1 MTEKEFKELLDRY
14 SKGIT
19 TLEEEKLLSKFE
31 KFSIDNQEENFF
43 KSDIEKYQIKK
54 EIYGGIKSKRRRKPR
69 VWMKVAAA
77 IVILITTSVFLT
89 RNKFGVNDDFTTYAN
104 TIEHAKKVELVD
116 GSIVH
121 LAKDSKIQY
130 DNNHDGTRYAIL
142 DGEAFF
148 DIARNEQKP
157 FIIKTGDVQTK
168 VLGTSFNITEN
179 DNEVNVVVATGLVEV
194 SDSKKSV
201 QLKPNQRTK
210 YQFKNANF
218 NTTSVNHNLFTF
230 WYKNTIR
237 LDSIIM
243 RELADFITYKYD
255 HIIEFKNEKAKEN
268 RMTINLNNEDSIE
281 TLIENINF
289 INELILTKTTENMI
303 EVTLQ

>member
-19 TLEEEKLLSKFE
+19 TPEEEGLLSKFE
-31 KFSIDNQEENFF
+31 KFSIDNQEGNFF
-43 KSDIEKYQIKK
+43 KNDIEKYQIKK
-54 EIYGGIKSKRRRKPR
+54 EIYDSIKVKRRRSPR

-77 IVILITTSVFLT
+77 IVILITTSIFLM

-104 TIEHAKKVELVD
+104 TIEHAKKVELID

-121 LAKDSKIQY
+121 LAKDSKILY

-148 DIARNEQKP
+148 NIARNEQKP
-157 FIIKTGDVQTK
+157 FIIKTGDVKTK

-194 SDSKKSV
+194 SDSKNSV
-201 QLKPNQRTK
+201 QLRPNQRTR

-237 LDSIIM
+237 LDSISM
-243 RELADFITYKYD
+243 RELADFVTYKYN
-255 HIIEFKNEKAKEN
+255 HTIEFKDEEAKEN
-268 RMTINLNNEDSIE
+268 RMTISLNNEDSIE

-289 INELILTKTTENMI
+289 ISEIILTKTTKNMI
-303 EVTLQ
+303 EVTLK